1 MAAEKYKD
9 VSSEKAAETAAFGS
23 GETPLDE
30 IFEQARRQDND
41 AQVRIIALL
50 RREEPEA
57 VRVILRHFKNGD
69 KFAAE
74 LLIRTFYPY
83 AENLLVALE
92 SRSPHNRMASQSSV
106 APSLTVAGSK
116 RAEILNDFF
125 VRLIKDAPELDLRSG
140 IKLYIFRS
148 FMDRFS
154 KRSRSFS
161 SKDGLEAVKSGPKGS
176 KQPSAAEAASEKK
189 SDSIEAMFSYDTFKE
204 SSESRKSGENKA
216 AADSTEASAVKREP
230 KRMTG
235 IPASRAFEGVK
246 DARRNEPAAVPTGT
260 GTGRAVKESKG
271 AAFVGSAAAQGQQR
285 IAKPAV
291 PAAPR
296 ALASQAAD
304 TAYARWQAQNVRS
317 PLSGAEAKKSR
328 EAGGALNGNNAK
340 TNRGLSAA
348 ESRTDGSSAPRLL
361 RQSKTSALV
370 GSVSQNGACRVMKP
384 SEDMKIHAALQ
395 DKDVKAHLAP
405 SLPETRYIEETAD
418 GYRDLSEEE
427 IKASLSARAK
437 YVLNA
442 LNSLASSDTEAY
454 RYVVMR
460 YFVGRTFAQLSQDF
474 EVKSSADIGMQLLR
488 GLKAIIKNTPLT

>member
-9 VSSEKAAETAAFGS
+9 VSSEKAADTAAFGS
-23 GETPLDE
+23 GETHLDE
-30 IFEQARRQDND
+30 IFDLARRHDNA

-125 VRLIKDAPELDLRSG
+125 VRLVKDAPESDLRSG
-140 IKLYIFRS
+140 IKLYIYRS
-148 FMDRFS
+148 FMDSFS
-154 KRSRSFS
+154 KRMRSFS
-161 SKDGLEAVKSGPKGS
+161 SRDGLEAVKSGAKGS
-176 KQPSAAEAASEKK
+176 KQPSAAEASAKN
-189 SDSIEAMFSYDTFKE
+189 SDSFEAMFSYDTFKE
-204 SSESRKSGENKA
+204 SPESRKSCENKI
-216 AADSTEASAVKREP
+216 AADSSEAAAVKREQ
-230 KRMTG
+230 KRITG
-235 IPASRAFEGVK
+235 IPASGPVENVK
-246 DARRNEPAAVPTGT
+246 SARRNESAAVRTKT
-260 GTGRAVKESKG
+260 EDARTVREFKG
-271 AAFVGSAAAQGQQR
+271 AASVGNAAAQGQQR
-285 IAKPAV
+285 MAKAEV
-291 PAAPR
+291 SGAPR
-296 ALASQAAD
+296 TLSSQAAD
-304 TAYARWQAQNVRS
+304 TAYARWQAQNSRS
-317 PLSGAEAKKSR
+317 PLLAAETHKSR
-328 EAGGALNGNNAK
+328 EVGGALNGNNPKA
-340 TNRGLSAA
+340 NRDVSAA
-348 ESRTDGSSAPRLL
+348 EGRADGSSAPRLL
-361 RQSKTSALV
+361 RHNKTSALMGGISKN
-370 GSVSQNGACRVMKP
+370 GSCMVMKP

-395 DKDVKAHLAP
+395 DKDIKANLAP
-405 SLPETRYIEETAD
+405 SLPDTRSVEEIGD